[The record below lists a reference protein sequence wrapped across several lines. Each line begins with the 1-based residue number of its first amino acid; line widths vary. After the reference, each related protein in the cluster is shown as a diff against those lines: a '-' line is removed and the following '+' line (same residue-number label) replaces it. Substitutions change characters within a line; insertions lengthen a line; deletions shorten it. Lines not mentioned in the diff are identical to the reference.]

1 MARIDP
7 ERLVDLAAHAA
18 WEVKAH
24 NPIILDLEGISSI
37 ADHFLICSADSD
49 RHVRAIA
56 DHIGECLEKVD
67 VRLHHREG
75 YPEARWILLDYHDF
89 IIHIFRD
96 ETRRYYDLE
105 RLWGDAPQREY
116 RG

>member
-7 ERLVDLAAHAA
+7 ERLVNLAARAA
-18 WEVKAH
+18 WEVKAL
-24 NPIILDLEGISSI
+24 NPIILDLKGISSI

-56 DHIGECLEKVD
+56 DHIDECLEKVQ

-75 YPEARWILLDYHDF
+75 YPGARWILLDYHDLV
-89 IIHIFRD
+89 IHIFHE

-105 RLWGDAPQREY
+105 RLWGDAPQRAY

>member
-7 ERLVDLAAHAA
+7 ERLVDLAARAA

-24 NPIILDLEGISSI
+24 NPVILDLKGISSI

-56 DHIGECLEKVD
+56 DHIGECLEQAAA
-67 VRLHHREG
+67 RLHHREG
-75 YPEARWILLDYHDF
+75 YTEGRWILLDYHDL
-89 IIHIFRD
+89 IIHIFSD
-96 ETRRYYDLE
+96 ETRHYYNLE

-116 RG
+116 QG

>member
-18 WEVKAH
+18 WEVKAQH
-24 NPIILDLEGISSI
+24 PVILDLKGISSI

-56 DHIGECLEKVD
+56 DHIGECLEKAK

-75 YPEARWILLDYHDF
+75 YPEARWILLDYHDL
-89 IIHIFRD
+89 IIHIFND

>member
-1 MARIDP
+1 MGRIDS
-7 ERLVDLAAHAA
+7 ERLIGLAAHAA

-24 NPIILDLEGISSI
+24 DLIIVDLRGISGI
-37 ADHFLICSADSD
+37 ADHFLICSAESD

-56 DHIGECLEKVD
+56 DHIGECLEKVH

-75 YPEARWILLDYHDF
+75 YSEARWILLDYHDL
-89 IIHIFRD
+89 IIHIFD
-96 ETRRYYDLE
+96 GEARRYYDLE

>member
-1 MARIDP
+1 MGRIDP
-7 ERLVDLAAHAA
+7 ERLVNLAAHAA

-24 NPIILDLEGISSI
+24 NPIIVDLRGISSF

-56 DHIGECLEKVD
+56 DHIGECLEKMHI
-67 VRLHHREG
+67 RPHHTEG
-75 YPEARWILLDYHDF
+75 SPEAWWILLDYDDLV
-89 IIHIFRD
+89 IHIFNE

-105 RLWGDAPQREY
+105 RLWADAPQREY
-116 RG
+116 RV